1 MKDQQ
6 PTSNQ
11 DFNAGFI
18 AGVRASDRA
27 SDDRPC
33 TIAAWVTVMA
43 ILAIGIVI
51 GWAIAAAHF
60 GG

>member
-1 MKDQQ
+1 MKTDK
-6 PTSNQ
+6 PTSDQ

-18 AGVRASDRA
+18 AGVRASD
-27 SDDRPC
+27 DRPC
-33 TIAAWVTVMA
+33 TISAWVTVMT
-43 ILAIGIVI
+43 ILAVGIVI